1 MGQGTNI
8 AAVGSRPGLSMVS
21 LSPDACAPSVFAIN
35 QLRRGRHGKIP
46 MPNRLF
52 CSIRRECVDHIVVFG
67 EQHPSS
73 RVAERELARPS
84 VFRPSATSP
93 ATSP

>member
-1 MGQGTNI
+1 
-8 AAVGSRPGLSMVS
+8 MVS

-52 CSIRRECVDHIVVFG
+52 GSIRRECVDHIVVFG
-67 EQHPSS
+67 EQHLRHALLNESWLGLLFSDP
-73 RVAERELARPS
+73 RP
-84 VFRPSATSP
+84 RRLGP
-93 ATSP
+93 AHECR